1 MYTLTT
7 PKTAKWFPWR
17 RWLHC
22 TP

>member
-7 PKTAKWFPWR
+7 LITAKWFPWR